1 PIPLRRRRHPDGGR
15 LSSAR
20 CAPRNTKRVRQSAA
34 LRCLAP
40 CACRCQAGR
49 RSRGLTAAGGGA
61 VRLAGTFY
69 SAAGRDCAVAATRDR
84 LACDAAGLER
94 VDANGTRELTNH
106 AAHLGWRRLAHRRPA
121 LDRPVRR
128 RSADE
133 PLRVLECEVI
143 ASPYLEGEEGRDVI
157 LIRDPG

>member
-106 AAHLGWRRLAHRRPA
+106 AAHLGWRR
-121 LDRPVRR
+121 
-128 RSADE
+128 SADE